1 MSKASFDT
9 DDECG
14 YGRMADQRNDQPA
27 LGNHGHHHPF
37 QQVALDGFDLYFQ
50 FGLDGQDVA
59 FDSQDVG
66 LGGQVAVEQL
76 DLLICKG
83 LSLFLRKAAG
93 RQVLDKPVSIKG
105 NRFAHEVII
114 GDEVS
119 ACKTLYEFDIPHTH
133 GLDGHSDAKTMLS
146 RMLWCDALLVPSLT
160 AWESNARVLIFFR
173 FLPPL
178 APSPSPL
185 PHSGERESKKTSL
198 FNCCPVSLLF
208 ESSDRKGRA
217 EGRVGIG
224 YDIHQLKEGR
234 PLILGG
240 PFRILT
246 WMAIPMRSSHACGV

>member
-1 MSKASFDT
+1 
-9 DDECG
+9 
-14 YGRMADQRNDQPA
+14 MAGWPLQGLDKRNDQPA

-119 ACKTLYEFDIPHTH
+119 ACKTLYERRWSRCATPT
-133 GLDGHSDAKTMLS
+133 LS
-146 RMLWCDALLVPSLT
+146 SPWCPA
-160 AWESNARVLIFFR
+160 
-173 FLPPL
+173 
-178 APSPSPL
+178 
-185 PHSGERESKKTSL
+185 
-198 FNCCPVSLLF
+198 
-208 ESSDRKGRA
+208 
-217 EGRVGIG
+217 
-224 YDIHQLKEGR
+224 
-234 PLILGG
+234 
-240 PFRILT
+240 
-246 WMAIPMRSSHACGV
+246 

>member
-1 MSKASFDT
+1 
-9 DDECG
+9 
-14 YGRMADQRNDQPA
+14 MAGWPLQGLDKRNDQPA

-59 FDSQDVG
+59 FDGQDVGLDSQDVG

-119 ACKTLYEFDIPHTH
+119 ACKTLYERRW
-133 GLDGHSDAKTMLS
+133 S
-146 RMLWCDALLVPSLT
+146 RCATPT
-160 AWESNARVLIFFR
+160 RPA
-173 FLPPL
+173 
-178 APSPSPL
+178 SPSTNKQTFTGMTGFAP
-185 PHSGERESKKTSL
+185 
-198 FNCCPVSLLF
+198 
-208 ESSDRKGRA
+208 
-217 EGRVGIG
+217 
-224 YDIHQLKEGR
+224 
-234 PLILGG
+234 
-240 PFRILT
+240 
-246 WMAIPMRSSHACGV
+246 